1 MSSINK
7 TQVMMLYLRQYFG
20 TLSNLEIKYIR
31 FKGKRRVTYY
41 NFYSSIFDLSLLL
54 FAYLQFL
61 LLAFS

>member
-7 TQVMMLYLRQYFG
+7 TQVMMLYLKQYFG

-31 FKGKRRVTYY
+31 FKGKRRVSYY
-41 NFYSSIFDLSLLL
+41 TFYSSIFDLSLLL

>member
-7 TQVMMLYLRQYFG
+7 TQVMMLYLKQYFG

-31 FKGKRRVTYY
+31 FKGKRRVLYY
-41 NFYSSIFDLSLLL
+41 TFYSSIFDLSLLL

>member
-7 TQVMMLYLRQYFG
+7 TQVMILYLKQYFG
-20 TLSNLEIKYIR
+20 TLSNLKIKYIR
-31 FKGKRRVTYY
+31 FKGKGRVTYCT
-41 NFYSSIFDLSLLL
+41 FYSSIFDLSLLL